1 MFIIYNHDS
10 NNFKDST
17 LDLIFF
23 CISVDGTW
31 KHSKSILKMA
41 DLIINLP
48 YWHIMQYV
56 FINYIYG

>member
-1 MFIIYNHDS
+1 MFIIYNHDN
-10 NNFKDST
+10 NNFKDPT

-23 CISVDGTW
+23 CISIGGTW

-48 YWHIMQYV
+48 Y
-56 FINYIYG
+56 